1 MVSGKQHPRW
11 VAATLVATL
20 ILIFEACGGGS
31 ASSNPGNSGAVALG
45 SSQLNFGTVPVGSSK
60 TLQNSITN
68 STGSSVTLAS
78 LSGTGPTFQV
88 SGITFPAVL
97 AAGQTLFFNVQFQPA
112 NPGQQQQNF
121 QFLGNGNQ
129 QYAALAAS
137 GDAVTPGTL
146 AANPTSLSFGS
157 VQVGNNATLKETITN
172 TGGSSVNINSASV
185 GNAAYSI
192 SGLTL
197 PLNLAA
203 GVSVTFDVTFAPGA
217 PGSGNSTLTLVSD
230 ANPPTLTI
238 PLSGT
243 GTAAGQLGV
252 SPTTLNFGNVVVGTS
267 STLNS
272 TLGASGAPVTVSS
285 ANSSSSE
292 FTISGL
298 TPPVTI
304 AAGKSQQYS
313 VTFTPQASGTAT
325 ATLTF
330 VSNASNS
337 PTQQSL
343 TGTGQPAPQHSVSL
357 SWNAS
362 ISQGVVGYN
371 IYRGIV
377 SGGPYSVIN
386 TSLDSST
393 SYTDAQVVPGDT
405 YYYVTAAVN
414 GSGQESGYSNE
425 AQAIIPKP

>member
-1 MVSGKQHPRW
+1 MVIREYHRRW
-11 VAATLVATL
+11 AASILLAML
-20 ILIFEACGGGS
+20 ILIFEGCGGGS
-31 ASSNPGNSGAVALG
+31 ASSNPGSSGSVALG
-45 SSQLNFGTVPVGSSK
+45 SSQLNFGTVPVGGSK
-60 TLQNSITN
+60 SLQNSITN
-68 STGSSVTLAS
+68 STSSSVTLAS

-97 AAGQTLFFNVQFQPA
+97 AAGQTRTFNVQFQPA
-112 NPGQQQQNF
+112 NPGQQSQNF
-121 QFLGNGNQ
+121 QFLGSGEQ

-137 GDAVTPGTL
+137 GTAVPPGTL
-146 AANPTSLSFGS
+146 AANPTSLAFGN
-157 VQVGNNATLKETITN
+157 VQVGNSATLKETITD
-172 TGGSSVNINSASV
+172 TGGGSVNITSASL

-197 PLNLAA
+197 PVKLSEGA
-203 GVSVTFDVTFAPGA
+203 SVTFDVTFTPGA
-217 PGSGNSTLTLVSD
+217 SGSVNSTLTLVSD
-230 ANPPTLTI
+230 ADPSTLTI

-272 TLGASGAPVTVSS
+272 TLNASGAPVTVSS
-285 ANSSSSE
+285 ATTSSSE
-292 FTISGL
+292 FTVSGL
-298 TPPVTI
+298 TLPFTI

-343 TGTGQPAPQHSVSL
+343 TGTGQPPPQHSVSL

-371 IYRGIV
+371 IYRGAV

-386 TSLDSST
+386 SSLDANT
-393 SYTDAQVVPGDT
+393 NYTDNQVVAGDT
-405 YYYVTAAVN
+405 YYYVTTAVN